1 MVIKNNKWNLESLE
15 QKNSVL
21 NVYNKILDESNSA
34 YSKIVQSTEAL
45 YQMVKN
51 EEKKITVKSQYSNS

>member
-51 EEKKITVKSQYSNS
+51 EEKKITVKSQY

>member
-51 EEKKITVKSQYSNS
+51 EEKKITVKPQY